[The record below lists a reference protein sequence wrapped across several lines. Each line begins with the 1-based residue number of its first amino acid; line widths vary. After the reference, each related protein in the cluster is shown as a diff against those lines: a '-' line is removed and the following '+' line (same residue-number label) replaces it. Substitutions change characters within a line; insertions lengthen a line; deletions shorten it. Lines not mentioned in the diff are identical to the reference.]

1 MASPIKCPNC
11 GNEFAIEDSFSEEY
25 KQKLEAD
32 KIELRAQMANF
43 KKEKEEELLKKTKEF
58 QQREKELQLS
68 IEQNLR
74 RSISAD
80 FENEVKML
88 KQNNRDAEEKLKN
101 ARQKE
106 LEFLQKEQELKNKE
120 EELEISVQRRLQEER
135 TKLSEEIRQIEEQK
149 VANKETEYQ
158 LRMRELE
165 KQIEDQKKL
174 VEEMRRKVEQGS
186 MQLQGEAQELLLEE
200 ILQEQFPYDLIEEV
214 SKGSEGADCVQ
225 TIRNGLG
232 KDCGRIIYES
242 KRAKNWANNWVE
254 KLRNDMRTKKAD
266 VAILVTQAYPRDMDR
281 FGIKDGIWICSFKE
295 VIGLSSALREGL
307 IKVYEAQKNQENR
320 GDKMQLLYDFLTS
333 TEFRQHIEAIVE
345 GFVSLRNSI
354 TKEKIQ
360 MEKIWKERER
370 QLDMV
375 LRSTSGMYGSIKGI
389 AGTSIGDIPLL
400 EGPGDDDM
408 AH

>member
-1 MASPIKCPNC
+1 MASPIKCPKC

-25 KQKLEAD
+25 KQKLESE
-32 KIELRAQMANF
+32 KVELRSQMLSF
-43 KKEKEEELLKKTKEF
+43 KKEKEEELMKKTQEF
-58 QQREKELQLS
+58 QQREKDLQLS

-74 RSISAD
+74 KTISAD
-80 FENEVKML
+80 FENKLRLLE
-88 KQNNRDAEEKLKN
+88 QNNRDAEERLKQ

-106 LEFLQKEQELKNKE
+106 FEFLQKEQDLKNKE
-120 EELEISVQRRLQEER
+120 EELEISVQRRLQDER
-135 TKLSEEIRQIEEQK
+135 TKLSEEIRVIEEQK
-149 VANKETEYQ
+149 IATKETEYQ
-158 LRMRELE
+158 LRMREME

-214 SKGSEGADCVQ
+214 GKGAEGADCVQ

-242 KRAKNWANNWVE
+242 KRAKNWANNWTE

-266 VAILVTQAYPRDMDR
+266 VAILVTQAYPKDMDR

-307 IKVYEAQKNQENR
+307 IKVYEAQKSQENR

-354 TKEKIQ
+354 TRERIQ

-370 QLDMV
+370 QLDKV
-375 LRSTSGMYGSIKGI
+375 LLNTSGMYGSIKGI
-389 AGTSIGDIPLL
+389 AGTSISDIPLL
-400 EGPGDDDM
+400 EGAGDDDM

>member
-1 MASPIKCPNC
+1 MASPIKCPKC

-25 KQKLEAD
+25 KQRLEAD

-58 QQREKELQLS
+58 QQRERELQLS

-74 RSISAD
+74 KSISAD

-88 KQNNRDAEEKLKN
+88 KQNSRDAEEKLKH

-106 LEFLQKEQELKNKE
+106 LEYLQKEQDLKNKE

-135 TKLSEEIRQIEEQK
+135 TKLSEEIRLIEEQK
-149 VANKETEYQ
+149 VATKETENQ

-214 SKGSEGADCVQ
+214 GKGAEGADCVQ
-225 TIRNGLG
+225 IIRNGLG

-242 KRAKNWANNWVE
+242 KRAKNWANSWVE

-281 FGIKDGIWICSFKE
+281 FGIRDGVWICSFKE

-389 AGTSIGDIPLL
+389 AGTSISDIPLL
-400 EGPGDDDM
+400 EGEGDDDM

>member
-1 MASPIKCPNC
+1 MASPIKCPKC

-32 KIELRAQMANF
+32 KTELRAQMAIF

-74 RSISAD
+74 KSISAD

-106 LEFLQKEQELKNKE
+106 LEFLQKEQDLKNKE

-149 VANKETEYQ
+149 IATRETEYQ
-158 LRMRELE
+158 LRMREMQ

-174 VEEMRRKVEQGS
+174 VEEMRRKAEQGS
-186 MQLQGEAQELLLEE
+186 MQLQGESQELLLEE
-200 ILQEQFPYDLIEEV
+200 ILQEQFPYDHIEEV
-214 SKGSEGADCVQ
+214 GKGAEGADCVQ

-281 FGIKDGIWICSFKE
+281 FGIKDGVWICSFKE

-320 GDKMQLLYDFLTS
+320 GDKMQLLYDFLTG
-333 TEFRQHIEAIVE
+333 TEFRQQVEAIVE
-345 GFVSLRNSI
+345 GFVSMKNGI
-354 TKEKIQ
+354 TKERIQ
-360 MEKIWKERER
+360 MEKIWKEREK
-370 QLDMV
+370 QLEKV
-375 LRSTSGMYGSIKGI
+375 LLNTSGMYGSIKGI
-389 AGTSIGDIPLL
+389 AGTSISDIPLL
-400 EGPGDDDM
+400 EGAGDDDM